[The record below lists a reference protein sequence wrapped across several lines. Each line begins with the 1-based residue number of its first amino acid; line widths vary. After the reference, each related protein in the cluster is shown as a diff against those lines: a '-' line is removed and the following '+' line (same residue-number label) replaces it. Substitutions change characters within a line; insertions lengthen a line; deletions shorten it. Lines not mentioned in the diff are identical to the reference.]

1 MSGLI
6 FKEFYQNRKLL
17 WFLFF
22 PFLLIPGTIVSEA
35 AQGTSANSIMMSVML
50 SEVIIMFFGYMV
62 TAEMMKNDERKAWA
76 AFIISTPQA
85 ARGQVASKY
94 YFSLIVLVGS
104 VFVSYIYDVIACAAA
119 DLDFSALPFISNL
132 FFILLLMLSVEIPFS
147 IRYGIV
153 NGNKYRAMIVILLL
167 FAGMVYLLFGDLS
180 IFGEPEKIAES
191 LIKIINGEGVPDALL
206 IIMGIFPYFSIV
218 MFYLS
223 YKLSCRLYI
232 KGIESFEK

>member
-17 WFLFF
+17 WFVFF
-22 PFLLIPGTIVSEA
+22 PFLLIPGTIISEA
-35 AQGTSANSIMMSVML
+35 ARGTPANSIMMSVML
-50 SEVIIMFFGYMV
+50 YEVIIMFFGYMV
-62 TAEMMKNDERKAWA
+62 TAEMMKYDERKAWA
-76 AFIISTPQA
+76 AFIVSTPQA
-85 ARGQVASKY
+85 AKGQVASKY

-104 VFVSYIYDVIACAAA
+104 IFVSYIYDVVACAAA
-119 DLDFSALPFISNL
+119 DLDFSALPFTANL
-132 FFILLLMLSVEIPFS
+132 FFLLLFMLSVEIPFS
-147 IRYGIV
+147 IRFGSV
-153 NGNKYRAMIVILLL
+153 NGNKYRAMIFILLL
-167 FAGMVYLLFGDLS
+167 FAGMVYILFGDLS

-191 LIKIINGEGVPDALL
+191 LIKIINGEGIPDALL

>member
-22 PFLLIPGTIVSEA
+22 PFLLIPGIISEA
-35 AQGTSANSIMMSVML
+35 VRGTSANSIMMSVML
-50 SEVIIMFFGYMV
+50 YEVIIMFFGYMV
-62 TAEMMKNDERKAWA
+62 TAGIMKYDERRAWA
-76 AFIISTPQA
+76 AFIVSTPQA
-85 ARGQVASKY
+85 AKGQVASKY
-94 YFSLIVLVGS
+94 YFTLIVLIGT
-104 VFVSYIYDVIACAAA
+104 VFVSYIYDVVACAAGNV
-119 DLDFSALPFISNL
+119 DFSGLPIISNL
-132 FFILLLMLSVEIPFS
+132 FFLLIFILSVEIPFS
-147 IRYGIV
+147 IRFGSD
-153 NGNKYRAMIVILLL
+153 NGNKYRAMIFILLL
-167 FAGMVYLLFGDLS
+167 FAGMVYILFGDLS

-191 LIKIINGEGVPDALL
+191 LIKLINGEGIPDALL

>member
-17 WFLFF
+17 CFLFF

-35 AQGTSANSIMMSVML
+35 ARGTSANSIMMSVML
-50 SEVIIMFFGYMV
+50 YEVIIMFFGYMV
-62 TAEMMKNDERKAWA
+62 TADMMKYDERKAWA
-76 AFIISTPQA
+76 SFIISTPQA
-85 ARGQVASKY
+85 ARGQVASIY
-94 YFSLIVLVGS
+94 GFSLIVLVGS

-132 FFILLLMLSVEIPFS
+132 FFLLLLMLSVEIPFS
-147 IRYGIV
+147 IRYGCV
-153 NGNKYRAMIVILLL
+153 NGNKYRAMIFILLL

-191 LIKIINGEGVPDALL
+191 LIKIINGEGVPEALL

-218 MFYLS
+218 MFRLS

>member
-17 WFLFF
+17 WFIFF
-22 PFLLIPGTIVSEA
+22 PFLLIPGIVSEA
-35 AQGTSANSIMMSVML
+35 ARGTSANSIMMSVML
-50 SEVIIMFFGYMV
+50 YEVIIIFFGYMV
-62 TAEMMKNDERKAWA
+62 TTEMMKYDERKAWA

-94 YFSLIVLVGS
+94 GFSLIVLVGS

-132 FFILLLMLSVEIPFS
+132 FFLLILMLSVEIPFS
-147 IRYGIV
+147 IRFGSV

-167 FAGMVYLLFGDLS
+167 FAGMVYLLFGDIS

-191 LIKIINGEGVPDALL
+191 LIKIVNGEGVPDALL

-223 YKLSCRLYI
+223 YKLSCRLYT

>member
-17 WFLFF
+17 WFIFF
-22 PFLLIPGTIVSEA
+22 PFLLIPGNIVSEA
-35 AQGTSANSIMMSVML
+35 ARGASPNSIMMSVML
-50 SEVIIMFFGYMV
+50 YEAIIMFFGYMV
-62 TAEMMKNDERKAWA
+62 TTEMMKYDERKAWA
-76 AFIISTPQA
+76 AFIVSTPQA

-104 VFVSYIYDVIACAAA
+104 AFVSYIYDVIACAAA
-119 DLDFSALPFISNL
+119 DLDFSALPIISNL
-132 FFILLLMLSVEIPFS
+132 FFLLIFMLSVEIPFS
-147 IRYGIV
+147 IRFGSV
-153 NGNKYRAMIVILLL
+153 NGSKYRAIIVILLL
-167 FAGMVYLLFGDLS
+167 FAGMVYFLFGDLS

-191 LIKIINGEGVPDALL
+191 LMKIINGEGLPDALL
-206 IIMGIFPYFSIV
+206 ILMGIFPYFSLA

>member
-17 WFLFF
+17 WFVFL
-22 PFLLIPGTIVSEA
+22 PFLLIPGTIISEA
-35 AQGTSANSIMMSVML
+35 ARGTSANSIMMSVML
-50 SEVIIMFFGYMV
+50 YEVIIIMFGYMV
-62 TAEMMKNDERKAWA
+62 TAEMMKYDERRAWA
-76 AFIISTPQA
+76 AFIVSTPQA

-94 YFSLIVLVGS
+94 YFSLIVLIGS
-104 VFVSYIYDVIACAAA
+104 VFVSYFYDVVACAAA
-119 DLDFSALPFISNL
+119 DLDFSALPFTSSL
-132 FFILLLMLSVEIPFS
+132 FFLLLLMLSVEIPFS
-147 IRYGIV
+147 IRFGSV
-153 NGNKYRAMIVILLL
+153 NGNKYRAIIVILLL
-167 FAGMVYLLFGDLS
+167 FAGMVYLLFGDIS

-191 LIKIINGEGVPDALL
+191 LIKIVNGEGIPDALL
-206 IIMGIFPYFSIV
+206 ILMGIFPYFSIA

>member
-17 WFLFF
+17 WFIFF
-22 PFLLIPGTIVSEA
+22 PFLLTPGIVSEA
-35 AQGTSANSIMMSVML
+35 ARGTSANSIMMSVML
-50 SEVIIMFFGYMV
+50 YEVIIIFFGYMV
-62 TAEMMKNDERKAWA
+62 TTEMMKYDERKAWA

-94 YFSLIVLVGS
+94 GFSLIVLVGS

-132 FFILLLMLSVEIPFS
+132 FFLLILMLSVEIPFS
-147 IRYGIV
+147 IRFGSV

-167 FAGMVYLLFGDLS
+167 FAGMVYLLFGDIS

-191 LIKIINGEGVPDALL
+191 LIKLVKGEGIPDALL

-218 MFYLS
+218 MFCLS
-223 YKLSCRLYI
+223 YKLSCRLYT

>member
-17 WFLFF
+17 WFIFF

-35 AQGTSANSIMMSVML
+35 ARGTSANSIMMSVML
-50 SEVIIMFFGYMV
+50 YEVIIIFFGYMV
-62 TAEMMKNDERKAWA
+62 TTEMMKYDERKAWA

-94 YFSLIVLVGS
+94 GFSLIVLVGS

-132 FFILLLMLSVEIPFS
+132 FFLLILMLSVEIPFS
-147 IRYGIV
+147 IRFGSV

-167 FAGMVYLLFGDLS
+167 FAGMVYLFFGDLS
-180 IFGEPEKIAES
+180 IFGEPEKLIDS
-191 LIKIINGEGVPDALL
+191 LIKIVNGEGVPDALL
-206 IIMGIFPYFSIV
+206 IIMGIFPYFSIA

>member
-17 WFLFF
+17 WFIFF
-22 PFLLIPGTIVSEA
+22 PFLLIPGIVSEA
-35 AQGTSANSIMMSVML
+35 ARGTSANSIMMSVML
-50 SEVIIMFFGYMV
+50 YEVIIIFYGYMV
-62 TAEMMKNDERKAWA
+62 TAEMMKYDERKAWA

-94 YFSLIVLVGS
+94 GFSLIVLVGS

-132 FFILLLMLSVEIPFS
+132 FFLLILMLSVEIPFS
-147 IRYGIV
+147 IRFGSV

-180 IFGEPEKIAES
+180 IFGEPEKLIDS
-191 LIKIINGEGVPDALL
+191 LIKLVKGEGIPDALL

-218 MFYLS
+218 MFCLS